1 MKLLTAVLLF
11 ASTVLA
17 QTLPAAPSASK
28 PPDYSQEPYVIE
40 LQRTLYRFESD
51 GTGRK
56 ETTAR
61 IRVQSEAGV
70 EQLGQLVFGYN
81 SSNESIE
88 IPYVRVLKSG
98 GAVVTAPAGAIQD
111 LTAPVA
117 REAPVYT
124 DYRQKHVTVPGL
136 RPGEVLEY
144 QVVTN
149 IDTALAA
156 GEFWMEHSFFD
167 AGIIL
172 DDQLEVNIPR
182 NRAIKLKTRLGH
194 EPNITDASG
203 RRIYRW
209 ATSHKQR
216 DDDDTDKKKRR
227 RVQPEPPDVQMT
239 TFASWEA
246 VGRWYASLERDRRA
260 PSPEVRARAEE
271 LARDRGAEMEKL
283 QAIYDYV
290 ARNFRYVSL
299 SFGLGRYQPHSAAVV
314 LSNQY
319 GDCKDKH
326 TLLEGLLDSVGIHAS
341 SALINSSRKLDPDVP
356 SPSQF
361 DHVIS
366 VIPVGQ
372 EMVWLD
378 TTTEI
383 APFRLLTYNLRQ
395 KKALVVPPSGA
406 ARLMETPADT
416 PVVNAQTSE
425 LEGRVSELGKLSAHV
440 RLSFSGDSELPLRI
454 GFRQIPN
461 ARYKDLAQ
469 AVAQLE
475 GLRGDINNLKVDDPS
490 DNRGPFHVEFDI
502 TQPNFLDWS
511 NRKSQIELPL
521 AKFRLP
527 DLADA
532 DENSAE
538 PIEIGAPG
546 AITVRLKIELPSTF
560 TARAPLPFDMKRD
573 YAEYHAAY
581 DIQGH
586 TFIAER
592 AVNLRWHEISAARLR
607 DYAAF
612 RRAVVADEGQQLALE
627 NTEQGTPKPPENVK
641 ASELYEAGI
650 SALQAQNYRGAVDL
664 LKRVV
669 ELEPKHKSAW
679 NDLGNAYLAQRRTDE
694 AIKALQRQIEINP
707 FDEHAHNNLGRA
719 YWELRDY
726 PKAVEAFQKQ
736 IEVSPL
742 DKFAHRNLGI
752 LYLEQHKDR
761 EALPELEK
769 AVSLNQQDAAALISL
784 GQAQLNLGDDE
795 KALAS
800 WDRAVKLAPAP
811 GVWNNI
817 AYQLSLKNVHLDL
830 AQQYAESAVA
840 STAATLRNLSADSLQ
855 FEQQALVISLAAQ
868 WDTLGWVH
876 FQRGNLDQAEQFIRA
891 AWVLGQHGEVGDHL
905 AQIYVKRGDQ
915 QKAIETYAQALAAYK
930 PPPETRQ
937 RLAALLEPSIEKQ
950 GAALAPKDKAAD
962 KAIKKAAGKDVA
974 RVPGSP
980 ARAVARDGV
989 EAPSPAYSLT
999 ETKLLDLKIE
1009 SLLEKARAQLDAMR
1023 TIGLGP
1029 LLHESAQADFY
1040 LVVGPG
1046 SKVEEARF
1054 ISGSDKLKP
1063 FADAL
1068 RAAKVNFTFPDST
1081 PTRLFRRS
1089 TLSCASVGD
1098 CKLVLLPAD
1107 DLAGAQ

>member
-1 MKLLTAVLLF
+1 MKLLSLILLF
-11 ASTVLA
+11 ASSVLA
-17 QTLPAAPSASK
+17 QTLPAAPSVSK
-28 PPDYSQEPYVIE
+28 LPDYTLEPYVIE
-40 LQRTLYRFESD
+40 SQRTVYRFEND

-56 ETTAR
+56 EATAR

-81 SSNESIE
+81 SANESIQ

-98 GAVVTAPAGAIQD
+98 GTVVAAPATAVQD
-111 LTAPVA
+111 LTAPIA

-124 DYRQKHVTVPGL
+124 DYHQKHVTVPGL
-136 RPGEVLEY
+136 RPGEILEY

-149 IDTALAA
+149 INTALAP
-156 GEFWMEHSFFD
+156 GEFWMEHSFFE

-172 DDQLEVNIPR
+172 DDQLEVNIPH
-182 NRAIKLKTRLGH
+182 NRAVKLKTRPGH
-194 EPNITDASG
+194 DAKISEESG

-209 ATSHKQR
+209 ASSHKQR
-216 DDDDTDKKKRR
+216 DEDDTDKKKKRR
-227 RVQPEPPDVQMT
+227 IQPEPPDVQMT

-246 VGRWYASLERDRRA
+246 IGRWYAALERDRRA

-271 LARDRGAEMEKL
+271 LVKGRGTEMEKL

-299 SFGLGRYQPHSAAVV
+299 SFGLGRYQPHSAAEV

-326 TLLEGLLDSVGIHAS
+326 TLLEGLLDSVGMHAS
-341 SALINSSRKLDPDVP
+341 SALINSTRKIDPDVP

-366 VIPVGQ
+366 VVPIGK

-383 APFRLLTYNLRQ
+383 APFRLLTFNLRK
-395 KKALVVPPSGA
+395 KKALVIPPSGA
-406 ARLMETPADT
+406 AQLMETPADS
-416 PVVNAQTSE
+416 PVANAQTSE
-425 LEGRVSELGKLSAHV
+425 MEGQVSDLGKLSAHV
-440 RLSFSGDSELPLRI
+440 RMTFSGDSELPLRV
-454 GFRQIPN
+454 GFRQVPN
-461 ARYKDLAQ
+461 TRYKDLAQ

-475 GLRGDINNLKVDDPS
+475 GLRGDVTNLKVDDPS
-490 DNRGPFHVEFDI
+490 DNRGPFHLEFDI

-511 NRKSQIELPL
+511 NRKSQLELPL
-521 AKFRLP
+521 AKLRMP
-527 DLADA
+527 DLSDA
-532 DENSAE
+532 DETSVE
-538 PIEIGAPG
+538 PIEIGAP
-546 AITVRLKIELPSTF
+546 ASITMRLKIELPSTF
-560 TARAPLPFDMKRD
+560 TARAPLPFEMKRD
-573 YAEYHAAY
+573 YADYRAAY
-581 DIQGH
+581 DLKGN
-586 TFIAER
+586 TFTAER
-592 AVNLRWHEISAARLR
+592 SMKLRWRDIPAARLR

-612 RRAVVADEGQQLALE
+612 RRALLADEGQQLALE
-627 NTEQGTPKPPENVK
+627 NTQQGTPKPPENIK
-641 ASELYEAGI
+641 ASELYETAI

-679 NDLGNAYLAQRRTDE
+679 NDLGNAYLAQRRTGE
-694 AIKALQRQIEINP
+694 AIKALQKQIEINP
-707 FDEHAHNNLGRA
+707 FDEYAYNNLGRA

-726 PKAVEAFQKQ
+726 PKAIEAFQKQ
-736 IEVSPL
+736 IEVNPL

-752 LYLEQHKDR
+752 IYLEQHKDR
-761 EALPELEK
+761 DALPELEK

-800 WDRAVKLAPAP
+800 WDRAVRIAPAP

-840 STAATLRNLSADSLQ
+840 STAATLRNLSADSLHL
-855 FEQQALVISLAAQ
+855 EQQALVISLAAQ

-876 FQRGNLDQAEQFIRA
+876 FQRGNLDKAEQFIRA

-905 AQIYVKRGDQ
+905 AQIYEKRGDK
-915 QKAIETYAQALAAYK
+915 QKAIDTYAQALAAYK
-930 PPPETRQ
+930 PPPETRT
-937 RLAALLEPSIEKQ
+937 RLAALMGDSAGKQ
-950 GAALAPKDKAAD
+950 DSLVAKQDKAGD
-962 KAIKKAAGKDVA
+962 KSAVKKAAGKT
-974 RVPGSP
+974 P
-980 ARAVARDGV
+980 ANTNAAGK
-989 EAPSPAYSLT
+989 E
-999 ETKLLDLKIE
+999 LDFSINALV
-1009 SLLEKARAQLDAMR
+1009 EKAHGDLDAMR
-1023 TIGLGP
+1023 TVGLGP
-1029 LLHESAQADFY
+1029 LMKESAQADFY
-1040 LVVGPG
+1040 LVLGPG
-1046 SKVEEARF
+1046 SKVEDARF

-1063 FADAL
+1063 FTDAL

-1081 PTRLFRRS
+1081 PTRLLRRG
-1089 TLSCASVGD
+1089 TLSCGSVGE